1 MPFLEDLHRWSGF
14 FTLLGECTASFAGL
28 LFVAIALNSERFQN
42 PDNQHLMLLA
52 RQTFFNLLMLTALS
66 LLAVVPIS
74 TSESIVRAFSLL
86 QSRVC

>member
-1 MPFLEDLHRWSGF
+1 
-14 FTLLGECTASFAGL
+14 
-28 LFVAIALNSERFQN
+28 
-42 PDNQHLMLLA
+42 MLLA